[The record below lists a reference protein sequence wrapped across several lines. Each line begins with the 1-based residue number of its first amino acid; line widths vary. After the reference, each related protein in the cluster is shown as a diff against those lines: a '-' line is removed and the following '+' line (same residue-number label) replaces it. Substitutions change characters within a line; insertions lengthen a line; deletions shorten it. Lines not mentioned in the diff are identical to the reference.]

1 MELHG
6 FPRVGLLVQ
15 LPPSLTAV
23 QGLLSTLVIAKRNV
37 DVSLYIVGA
46 VFVGTKVQCAEHF
59 LAGIERQRFGEEK
72 ADLGP
77 MRGRRKGTRRHIVLL
92 SVVDARMIIRLQK
105 REVEPCA

>member
-46 VFVGTKVQCAEHF
+46 VFVGTKVQRAEYY
-59 LAGIERQRFGEEK
+59 LAGIERQRFGKKK
-72 ADLGP
+72 ANLCQ
-77 MRGRRKGTRRHIVLL
+77 MRRGAKGL
-92 SVVDARMIIRLQK
+92 VVM
-105 REVEPCA
+105 